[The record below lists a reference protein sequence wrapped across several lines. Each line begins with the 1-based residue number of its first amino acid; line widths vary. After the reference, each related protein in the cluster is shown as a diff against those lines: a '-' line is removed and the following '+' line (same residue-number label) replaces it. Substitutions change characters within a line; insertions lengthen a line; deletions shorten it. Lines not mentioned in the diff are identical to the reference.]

1 MKGFQAHT
9 CRISHRP
16 CRSSLAAALTI
27 AAAAVFSTHGA
38 EAQQQIQLPIGAPLT
53 TPRIELDLSDAR
65 VLVVV
70 GSQQPPRIDARV
82 ETADLA
88 PEVVLE
94 AALEPGR
101 VTRVRRP
108 DVEDTPPKIIVEITL
123 SADQRLTVV
132 GSRIDLDISG
142 AQTSAADNPLE
153 IDPHISR
160 PDRASSK
167 PEDQAPDP
175 AVDPVVA
182 AIVTDSQVTARNLDG
197 LSLTATTGIID
208 ISNLHGP
215 LVLDLRE
222 SEVHI
227 RGHRGLVTI
236 DAFDSDTTLE
246 NAEGRVSVNL
256 DGGSLNVNQSR
267 STIDGKIVT
276 ADVAFDSVSGSVQL
290 SGEESSIRITGAAKA
305 PTQIVG
311 HDLRVTLSD
320 LGGSVRANLTR
331 GTLDAELIAGRID
344 LQLSDEA
351 QADLR
356 DIGGDLAAVLTDGAR
371 AEVGGVTG
379 HTRIR
384 LRDGELNLR
393 NLKSLELD
401 AQRGL
406 ITGSG
411 IRALTR
417 LEATDSSV
425 ELFLDTVQGRPKI
438 NLRGTSDAT
447 IQLPTPC
454 RVAAK
459 MPEAS
464 FGDRIRVSGCHFDF
478 DGHSKRSPRPGV
490 DGRAPVVLTATLDET
505 ATLRVDG
512 RP

>member
-1 MKGFQAHT
+1 MKAFQAHT
-9 CRISHRP
+9 PRISDRP
-16 CRSSLAAALTI
+16 RGSSPAGALTI
-27 AAAAVFSTHGA
+27 AVAIILSAHGTG
-38 EAQQQIQLPIGAPLT
+38 AQQQIQLPISAPLT
-53 TPRIELDLSDAR
+53 TPRIEMDLSDAR
-65 VLVVV
+65 VLVIV

-82 ETADLA
+82 EPADFA
-88 PEVVLE
+88 AEVVLD
-94 AALEPGR
+94 AVLQPGSL
-101 VTRVRRP
+101 TRVRRP
-108 DVEDTPPKIIVEITL
+108 DADGVPPTIVVEITL

-132 GSRIDLDISG
+132 GNRIDLEISG
-142 AQTSAADNPLE
+142 TQSDAAEAPLE
-153 IDPHISR
+153 PDPHISR

-167 PEDQAPDP
+167 SEDQAPDP
-175 AVDPVVA
+175 AADPVVT
-182 AIVTDSQVTARNLDG
+182 AIVTDSQVTAHNLDG

-208 ISNLHGP
+208 IADLHGP

-236 DAFDSDTTLE
+236 DAFDSETTLE
-246 NAEGRVSVNL
+246 NTEGRVSVNL
-256 DGGSLNVNQSR
+256 DGGSLNVNRSR

-290 SGEESSIRITGAAKA
+290 SGENSSIRITGAAKV

-311 HDLRVTLSD
+311 DDLRVTLSD

-331 GTLDAELIAGRID
+331 GALDADLIAGRID
-344 LQLSDEA
+344 LQLSEEA

-356 DIGGDLAAVLTDGAR
+356 DIGGDFAAVLNGGAQ
-371 AEVGGVTG
+371 AEVNGVTG

-384 LRDGELNLR
+384 LRDSELNLH
-393 NLKSLELD
+393 NLKSLEMD
-401 AQRGL
+401 AQSGL
-406 ITGSG
+406 ITGSD

-417 LEATDSSV
+417 LEATDSRV
-425 ELFLDTVQGRPKI
+425 ELLLDTVQGRPKI
-438 NLRGTSDAT
+438 NLRGASDAT

-464 FGDRIRVSGCHFDF
+464 FGDRIRVSGCQYDF
-478 DGHSKRSPRPGV
+478 DGISKRSPRPGV
-490 DGRAPVVLTATLDET
+490 DGRAPVVLTATLDEN